1 MSDGTVL
8 GTPGR
13 IIRRHPRL
21 AVDRGDPPLG
31 AAQLL
36 RLLAP
41 TPGRLGNTLRLT
53 ILVLVTITLSEIFRI
68 PEAALS
74 AYVVL
79 FVSRGEAASTV
90 MTAVIVCIAVV
101 LALLLTIA
109 LFGLSLAEPALRIP
123 LVALATF
130 VAMFLSR
137 TSSLGAAFFGA
148 GFIIAYALTL
158 GDQVVQLSLMPGE
171 TTNAA
176 QFALP
181 ELAFMPP
188 EEALVHFL
196 LWIGLVVS
204 MPIALVI
211 GLNLLT
217 GRDPGLLL
225 RTQLG
230 ERLAMAARLC
240 RGESGAEAGMG
251 ALAAQGID
259 GLLGLDHLSGL
270 LHRHR
275 RPEADMHAL
284 IREIDRLGL
293 VLLAWARLAGASPP
307 RAPLSEAAAFC
318 DAAGQAVRTGTTPGT
333 LAQGEVAVPDPHDV
347 PGARPLAR
355 ELARTLAALRT
366 ALTTTRAATRAPGAA
381 ASPRRLL
388 APDAFSNPAYPRFA
402 FKVTLAVMACYAI
415 ETLTDWPAI
424 HTCMITCF
432 FVSLD
437 TVGETVHKAAL
448 RITGCLIGGALGI
461 GTILLLMPLMT
472 DLGSL
477 LLVLAVV
484 TFIAGWVATGS
495 DRISYAGWQI
505 ALAFYL
511 TVLQGFG
518 PTLDMQTARDRIIGI
533 LLGNVVV
540 FVVFTTIWPV
550 RVAGVV
556 RANLAKAVG
565 QFAGLMQPVSSVG
578 HATPAGSEAWHGIS
592 QAIGKANGL
601 LVNDAYETRRPPA
614 PHPIDAA
621 TLARVH
627 ALVVPS
633 AVILALASDPAWPS
647 VPEAMQ
653 AVILAHHRNMASWF
667 AECAAWIRGDAAD
680 CAPLP
685 DPPRLEVPGAT
696 PSIDPAAPDVAVHLQ
711 ARSVWYALMQRDIRT
726 ILDQF
731 QPQRTADHEAERDA
745 TLALA

>member
-1 MSDGTVL
+1 MSDGSLLATQ
-8 GTPGR
+8 PGGHS
-13 IIRRHPRL
+13 RRHPLL
-21 AVDRGDPPLG
+21 AVDEGDPPPGL
-31 AAQLL
+31 ARLI

-53 ILVLVTITLSEIFRI
+53 VLVLVTVTLSEIFRT
-68 PEAALS
+68 PDPALS

-90 MTAVIVCIAVV
+90 MTAAIICIAVV
-101 LALLLTIA
+101 LALLLTIV
-109 LFGLSLAEPALRIP
+109 LFGLSLSEPAVRIP
-123 LVALATF
+123 LVAVATF
-130 VAMFLSR
+130 IAMFLSR

-148 GFIIAYALTL
+148 GFIIAYGLTL
-158 GDQVVQLSLMPGE
+158 GDQVLQLSLMPGE

-217 GRDPGLLL
+217 GRDPAIML
-225 RTQLG
+225 RASLG

-240 RGESGAEAGMG
+240 RGEPGAEAAM
-251 ALAAQGID
+251 ARLAAQGID
-259 GLLGLDHLSGL
+259 GLLKLEHLSGL

-275 RPEADMHAL
+275 RPEADMLAL
-284 IREIDRLGL
+284 IREIGRLGL
-293 VLLAWARLAGASPP
+293 VLLAWARLAGAAPP
-307 RAPLSEAAAFC
+307 RPPLLEAAAFC
-318 DAAGQAVRTGTTPGT
+318 DAAGQAIRGVKTPGK
-333 LAQGEVAVPDPHDV
+333 LSQAEAAVPDQRDP

-355 ELARTLAALRT
+355 ELARTLEAVRA
-366 ALTTTRAATRAPGAA
+366 ALTTMPAAKRVSRVV

-402 FKVTLAVMACYAI
+402 FKVTLAVMTCYAI

-437 TVGETVHKAAL
+437 TVGETVHKATL

-477 LLVLAVV
+477 LLVLAAV

-550 RVAGVV
+550 RVGTLV
-556 RANLAKAVG
+556 RENLAKAVG
-565 QFAGLMQPVSSVG
+565 QFSGLMQPAQPG
-578 HATPAGSEAWHGIS
+578 TAIGPEAWNGIS
-592 QAIGKANGL
+592 QAIGKAKGL
-601 LVNDAYETRRPPA
+601 LVNDAYETSSRSA
-614 PHPIDAA
+614 PRPIDSA
-621 TLARVH
+621 TLTQVH
-627 ALVVPS
+627 ALVIPAS
-633 AVILALASDPAWPS
+633 VILALGTDPAWPS
-647 VPEAMQ
+647 VQETTRSA
-653 AVILAHHRNMASWF
+653 ILAHHRNMAAWF
-667 AECAAWIRGDAAD
+667 GQCAAWIRGDAVA
-680 CAPLP
+680 CVPLP
-685 DPPRLEVPGAT
+685 EPPRMEASEVAL
-696 PSIDPAAPDVAVHLQ
+696 SINPAAAAHLE
-711 ARSVWYALMQRDIRT
+711 ARATWYALLDRDIRM
-726 ILDQF
+726 ILAQF
-731 QPQRTADHEAERDA
+731 KPERSDADESKRDA
-745 TLALA
+745 ALAPA